1 MTVPAGVP
9 LPPRAAR
16 LAAQLEGWERHTV
29 SLPELWALFA
39 AADPAASNRPSRR
52 ADLADTLD
60 VLAAA
65 GMLTPS
71 KAQDHTAIPPLP
83 IRLTL
88 TATAATPNAA
98 ALARSV
104 PWRPELAWASS
115 ARLTVGQVGV
125 LQTVNGWLRERGRD
139 DDVAPSRERSLEL
152 FGHEK
157 RLEKLLG
164 TSLFAPGRLSLALL
178 RTFRSHP
185 PLPTRRI
192 GAGPALLVIEN
203 ADTFSTL
210 TQALVAIPSDVGLI
224 GWGAGAGFEA
234 SVRSIAEL
242 PDVKDILYFGDLDA
256 DGLRIP
262 AAAAV
267 AAAEEQ
273 LPVVRPALG
282 LYRLLLDVGVGQP
295 GQPVLEPAPAA
306 ERAGWLGG
314 TEAVRAAALLRI
326 GERIPQETLT
336 ARVLAAH
343 THVWTDDIRHS

>member
-1 MTVPAGVP
+1 MTVPAGVA

-16 LAAQLEGWERHTV
+16 LAAQLEGWERRTIA
-29 SLPELWALFA
+29 LLELWALFA
-39 AADPAASNRPSRR
+39 SADPAASNRPSRR
-52 ADLADTLD
+52 ADLAATLD
-60 VLAAA
+60 VLTAT

-71 KAQDHTAIPPLP
+71 KAQDHTAMPPLP
-83 IRLTL
+83 VRLTL
-88 TATAATPNAA
+88 TATAATPSAA
-98 ALARSV
+98 ALAQAV

-125 LQTVNGWLRERGRD
+125 LQTINSWLRDRGRD

-157 RLEKLLG
+157 RLDKLLG
-164 TSLFAPGRLSLALL
+164 TSLFAPGRLSLSLL
-178 RTFRSHP
+178 RTFRAHP

-192 GAGPALLVIEN
+192 GTGPALLVIEN
-203 ADTFSTL
+203 ADTFSTMTEVL
-210 TQALVAIPSDVGLI
+210 GVVPSNVGLV

-242 PDVKDILYFGDLDA
+242 PDVEDIVYFGDLDA

-262 AAAAV
+262 AAAA
-267 AAAEEQ
+267 AAASEEG
-273 LPVVRPALG
+273 LPVVRPARG

-295 GQPVLEPAPAA
+295 GQPVLEPGPAA
-306 ERAGWLGG
+306 ERSGWLEGF
-314 TEAVRAAALLRI
+314 EAERAAGLLCI

-343 THVWTDDIRHS
+343 PDVWMHDIR